1 MHNPAQA
8 PVRAHSAGAASSMT
22 SRPEGATIPTHR
34 QDGIA
39 ECGALTGAEAGK
51 RPFRP
56 RRALRAL
63 ADGYA
68 KWRTPC
74 AGRFRG
80 LRKTSFGKLKYIIP

>member
-1 MHNPAQA
+1 
-8 PVRAHSAGAASSMT
+8 MT
-22 SRPEGATIPTHR
+22 SHPEGATIPTPR

-39 ECGALTGAEAGK
+39 ECSALTGTEAEK

-68 KWRTPC
+68 NG
-74 AGRFRG
+74 A
-80 LRKTSFGKLKYIIP
+80 LRALAAYAAYHK

>member
-1 MHNPAQA
+1 M
-8 PVRAHSAGAASSMT
+8 
-22 SRPEGATIPTHR
+22 HR

-68 KWRTPC
+68 NG
-74 AGRFRG
+74 A
-80 LRKTSFGKLKYIIP
+80 LRALAAYAALALQPQLSSTNFAH